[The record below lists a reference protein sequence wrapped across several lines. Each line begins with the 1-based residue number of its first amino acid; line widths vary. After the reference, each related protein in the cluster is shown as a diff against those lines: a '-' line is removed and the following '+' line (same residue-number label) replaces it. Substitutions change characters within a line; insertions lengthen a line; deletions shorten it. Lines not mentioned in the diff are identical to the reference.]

1 MGTTQQVILI
11 TTVTAGAAL
20 AQQRFVGADN
30 TPCKAGAAAL
40 GVAEVDAVTGDSTPV
55 SVLGII
61 AVEAGAAVSR
71 GVAVQSDAQARAVPQ
86 SGDGKSC
93 GIALD
98 EAGGEGDVIR
108 ILRGCDMYCTEDLL
122 AQVPERTLIELT
134 SEEMDFDS
142 PATVNTRVVD
152 SCIRYA
158 DELIDAH
165 LRGRYILPLA
175 EIPTVLRDIAITLV
189 RYRLYARRPEGD
201 LPDTVKDDHK
211 EALRQLRELRD
222 NRLTLGLPSTQKD
235 VPEPGEFRVRSRPAT
250 FGGRDGLLEKY

>member
-1 MGTTQQVILI
+1 
-11 TTVTAGAAL
+11 
-20 AQQRFVGADN
+20 
-30 TPCKAGAAAL
+30 
-40 GVAEVDAVTGDSTPV
+40 
-55 SVLGII
+55 
-61 AVEAGAAVSR
+61 
-71 GVAVQSDAQARAVPQ
+71 
-86 SGDGKSC
+86 
-93 GIALD
+93 
-98 EAGGEGDVIR
+98 
-108 ILRGCDMYCTEDLL
+108 MYCTLEDLL

-142 PATVNTRVVD
+142 PATVNT
-152 SCIRYA
+152 
-158 DELIDAH
+158 
-165 LRGRYILPLA
+165 YILPLA

>member
-1 MGTTQQVILI
+1 MAQKGK
-11 TTVTAGAAL
+11 GPAL
-20 AQQRFVGADN
+20 QKNRIFEG
-30 TPCKAGAAAL
+30 
-40 GVAEVDAVTGDSTPV
+40 AVTGYTSEGAGVARAEGVPV
-55 SVLGII
+55 FLP
-61 AVEAGAAVSR
+61 GAA
-71 GVAVQSDAQARAVPQ
+71 Q
-86 SGDGKSC
+86 GDRLRFRVVKGLSAYAF
-93 GIALD
+93 GRV
-98 EAGGEGDVIR
+98 EE
-108 ILRGCDMYCTEDLL
+108 ILS
-122 AQVPERTLIELT
+122 P
-134 SEEMDFDS
+134 S
-142 PATVNTRVVD
+142 PARIPVD
-152 SCIRYA
+152 CAVYRPCGGCQLRHIRYA

>member
-61 AVEAGAAVSR
+61 AVVWLFSQMLRPEPCRSPATVNPVVLHLMKPGVKATSFVSC
-71 GVAVQSDAQARAVPQ
+71 A
-86 SGDGKSC
+86 
-93 GIALD
+93 
-98 EAGGEGDVIR
+98 
-108 ILRGCDMYCTEDLL
+108 GCDMYCTLEDLL

>member
-1 MGTTQQVILI
+1 M
-11 TTVTAGAAL
+11 
-20 AQQRFVGADN
+20 
-30 TPCKAGAAAL
+30 
-40 GVAEVDAVTGDSTPV
+40 
-55 SVLGII
+55 
-61 AVEAGAAVSR
+61 
-71 GVAVQSDAQARAVPQ
+71 
-86 SGDGKSC
+86 
-93 GIALD
+93 
-98 EAGGEGDVIR
+98 
-108 ILRGCDMYCTEDLL
+108 
-122 AQVPERTLIELT
+122 
-134 SEEMDFDS
+134 
-142 PATVNTRVVD
+142 VD

-235 VPEPGEFRVRSRPAT
+235 VPEPRRVSCTQSPGHFRRS
-250 FGGRDGLLEKY
+250 

>member
-1 MGTTQQVILI
+1 M
-11 TTVTAGAAL
+11 
-20 AQQRFVGADN
+20 
-30 TPCKAGAAAL
+30 
-40 GVAEVDAVTGDSTPV
+40 

-98 EAGGEGDVIR
+98 EAGVKATSFVSCA
-108 ILRGCDMYCTEDLL
+108 GCDMYCTLEDLL

>member
-1 MGTTQQVILI
+1 MTC
-11 TTVTAGAAL
+11 TAL
-20 AQQRFVGADN
+20 
-30 TPCKAGAAAL
+30 
-40 GVAEVDAVTGDSTPV
+40 
-55 SVLGII
+55 
-61 AVEAGAAVSR
+61 
-71 GVAVQSDAQARAVPQ
+71 
-86 SGDGKSC
+86 
-93 GIALD
+93 
-98 EAGGEGDVIR
+98 
-108 ILRGCDMYCTEDLL
+108 EDLL

-235 VPEPGEFRVRSRPAT
+235 VPEHGEFRVRSRPAT